1 VDHRRRN
8 VWLTGLIV
16 TTLMVLFPPWLYLDT
31 YTSNQRSAGYHFLF
45 SRPPVKTYEEMFGF
59 VPSDRMPTQYARVSL
74 NGVRLLTQL
83 LTILFLTAGIGL
95 RLRGNSSWSSG
106 CFMAL
111 GISSVVLLI
120 LLMSLH
126 Y

>member
-1 VDHRRRN
+1 VDRRRRKI
-8 VWLTGLIV
+8 WLTGIIIAV
-16 TTLMVLFPPWLYLDT
+16 LMVLFPPWLYFDT
-31 YTSNQRSAGYHFLF
+31 NTSNQRSAGYHFLF

-74 NGVRLLTQL
+74 NGIRLIIQL
-83 LTILFLTAGIGL
+83 LTVVFLTAGIGL

-111 GISSVVLLI
+111 GICGIVLLI
-120 LLMSLH
+120 LLMWLKF
-126 Y
+126 